1 MAKTNFTMTEY
12 LGSAVA
18 KNPLDS
24 TGKELILLNIGS
36 SNTH

>member
-1 MAKTNFTMTEY
+1 M
-12 LGSAVA
+12 SAYSEIEVA

-24 TGKELILLNIGS
+24 AGKELILLNIGS